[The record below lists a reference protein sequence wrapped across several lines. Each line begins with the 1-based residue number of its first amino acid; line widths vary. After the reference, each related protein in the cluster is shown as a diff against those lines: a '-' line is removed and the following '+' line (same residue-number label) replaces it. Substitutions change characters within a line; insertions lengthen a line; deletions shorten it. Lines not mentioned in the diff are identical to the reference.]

1 MRIRRIL
8 VPIDF
13 SAGSDYAL
21 KYAAVLARKFRARII
36 VFHALE
42 PLILGDIYGF
52 PGSPEIAGLNEEL
65 RRSASRRVTLL
76 VARLRKR
83 GLRSQGVIEHGP
95 AAHAILEQAAKSADL
110 VVMGTHGRSGFSRLL
125 MGSVAEKVV
134 RGAHHPVLTVREPGR
149 PARRPARARSRRG
162 AKN

>member
-21 KYAAVLARKFRARII
+21 KYAAVLAREFGARII

-42 PLILGDIYGF
+42 PLILGDIF
-52 PGSPEIAGLNEEL
+52 GSPEIAGLNEEL

-83 GLRSQGVIEHGP
+83 GLRSQGVIERGP

-110 VVMGTHGRSGFSRLL
+110 IVMGTHGRSGFSRLL

-134 RGAHHPVLTVREPGR
+134 RGARHPVLTVREPRR

>member
-21 KYAAVLARKFRARII
+21 KYAAVLAREFGARII

-42 PLILGDIYGF
+42 PLILGDIYG
-52 PGSPEIAGLNEEL
+52 SPEIAGLNEEL
-65 RRSASRRVTLL
+65 MRSASRRVTLL

-83 GLRSQGVIEHGP
+83 GLRSQGVIERGP

-110 VVMGTHGRSGFSRLL
+110 IL

-134 RGAHHPVLTVREPGR
+134 RGARHPVLTVREPRR